1 MRSLTLSLALI
12 ASLGTLAHATPG
24 ANTLSGDY
32 VEARTASVFAGA
44 CHYNGELVT
53 AGREAEM
60 AWSIRSG
67 SWNGV
72 SLKGLAVMAA
82 ISSDKNLKDNKA
94 KRRSVIYLD
103 EKASKEQE
111 MALLSALKSHYK
123 ASLGEIVGVKRV
135 SLVFKREKDSFLVE
149 SKGLTKMVVK
159 AMPNGECCK
168 MPNQVWYEPLVAVKN
183 RKVGYT
189 ETSGIKEKSLNL
201 DWSKEGENSAIYG
214 TFSLE

>member
-1 MRSLTLSLALI
+1 MRSSTLSLVLL
-12 ASLGTLAHATPG
+12 ASLGTMAHANPS
-24 ANTLSGDY
+24 ANILSGDY

-60 AWSIRSG
+60 AWNIRSG
-67 SWNGV
+67 SWDGV
-72 SLKGLAVMAA
+72 SLKGISVMAA
-82 ISSDKNLKDNKA
+82 IRSEKNLKEEKA
-94 KRRSVIYLD
+94 ERRSVIYLD
-103 EKASKEQE
+103 DKTTKEQE
-111 MALLSALKSHYK
+111 VALLSALKSRYK

-135 SLVFKREKDSFLVE
+135 PIVFKREKDNFFVE
-149 SKGLTKMVVK
+149 SQGITKMVVK

-168 MPNQVWYEPLVAVKN
+168 MPNQVWYEPLVTLKN

-189 ETSGIKEKSLNL
+189 ETSGIREKSLKVN
-201 DWSKEGENSAIYG
+201 WSKEGENSAIYG